1 MSFVKGQ
8 SYTGAVIVE
17 ELGAERGSKPF
28 YALHRNG
35 HVLAFALNRCQN
47 LGAPSEIIVQ
57 IGDKREEYAESFI
70 AERPVVPVFIKEQ
83 PDDALWTCA
92 GQFKF
97 SRFSDEPADKNER
110 LNPPV
115 IPAIYKILFL
125 EEVR

>member
-8 SYTGAVIVE
+8 SYAGAVIVE
-17 ELGAERGSKPF
+17 ELGAERGKPF

-35 HVLAFALNRCQN
+35 HVLAFALNRWQN
-47 LGAPSEIIVQ
+47 PGAPSEIIVG
-57 IGDKREEYAESFI
+57 IGDSREAHAESFI
-70 AERPVVPVFIKEQ
+70 ADRPVVPVFIKEQ

-97 SRFSDEPADKNER
+97 SRFSDEPLDKNAR
-110 LNPPV
+110 FNPPA

>member
-17 ELGAERGSKPF
+17 ELGAERGSRPF

-35 HVLAFALNRCQN
+35 HVLAFALNRWQN

-57 IGDKREEYAESFI
+57 IGNSREEYAESFI

-83 PDDALWTCA
+83 PDDALWTCV

-110 LNPPV
+110 LNPPA
-115 IPAIYKILFL
+115 ISAIYKILFL